1 MAAAIDLGRSRG
13 LDEIGL
19 YPLEE
24 TRPFYERL
32 GFEYVGVELRQA
44 LR

>member
-1 MAAAIDLGRSRG
+1 VEAAIDLGRSRG

-19 YPLEE
+19 YPREE

-32 GFEYVGVELRQA
+32 GFGYVGVELRQA